1 MKVVTDLYT
10 TVHINQDVKD
20 YMEDV
25 LETYMAKMNLS
36 SYFNYTLDV
45 FNTIEAAVIFTE
57 DAAISTCQLVERCPR

>member
-1 MKVVTDLYT
+1 MVTDLYT

-45 FNTIEAAVIFTE
+45 FNTIEAGVIFTE
-57 DAAISTCQLVERCPR
+57 DAATSTCQLVERCPR

>member
-10 TVHINQDVKD
+10 TVKINQDVKD

-25 LETYMAKMNLS
+25 LEAYMAKMNLS

-45 FNTIEAAVIFTE
+45 FNTIEAEVIFTE
-57 DAAISTCQLVERCPR
+57 DAATSTCQSVECPR